1 MSRSYWDTPLLPFIN
16 MDHVHLKRSR
26 STDALDRSSKRSK
39 PTDSPKSEPTY
50 DPATSLYPMHTHPLQ
65 SPPPPQPPMLKSI
78 CISTRTEGP
87 VQQATHRPLT
97 SYENINGILN
107 SVHIERFG
115 DPEVRESWWQ
125 QQQQQQ
131 QQQQDTEMTDDT
143 SNTEYSS
150 MNSVLRQAFLHRRQS

>member
-1 MSRSYWDTPLLPFIN
+1 
-16 MDHVHLKRSR
+16 
-26 STDALDRSSKRSK
+26 
-39 PTDSPKSEPTY
+39 
-50 DPATSLYPMHTHPLQ
+50 MHTHPLQ
-65 SPPPPQPPMLKSI
+65 SPPPLQQQQPPVLKSI

-125 QQQQQQ
+125 QH
-131 QQQQDTEMTDDT
+131 QDTEMTDDN

>member
-16 MDHVHLKRSR
+16 MDHVQLKRSR
-26 STDALDRSSKRSK
+26 SNDALDRSFKRSK
-39 PTDSPKSEPTY
+39 PYPTDSPKSEPAH
-50 DPATSLYPMHTHPLQ
+50 DPTTSLYPMHTPTPPLQ
-65 SPPPPQPPMLKSI
+65 PPSQQQPVLKSI
-78 CISTRTEGP
+78 CISTKTEGP
-87 VQQATHRPLT
+87 VMQATHRPLT
-97 SYENINGILN
+97 SYENINGLLN

-125 QQQQQQ
+125 QQ
-131 QQQQDTEMTDDT
+131 DIEMTDDN

>member
-16 MDHVHLKRSR
+16 MDHVQLKRSR
-26 STDALDRSSKRSK
+26 SNDALDRSFKRSK
-39 PTDSPKSEPTY
+39 PYPTDSPN
-50 DPATSLYPMHTHPLQ
+50 
-65 SPPPPQPPMLKSI
+65 I
-78 CISTRTEGP
+78 CISTKTEGP
-87 VQQATHRPLT
+87 VMQATHRPLT
-97 SYENINGILN
+97 SYENINGLLN

-125 QQQQQQ
+125 QQ
-131 QQQQDTEMTDDT
+131 DIEMTDDN